1 MTAEKLEI
9 LPTDPLWLQLLKQ
22 AINDSSNQAVA
33 DKLDVCRA
41 SVSLAARG
49 KYPAKTDK
57 IEARVLDVF
66 ARLTCPHTGEDIGHA
81 ECRAMSTSAVPT
93 SSPQAM
99 RHWRACQS
107 CQHKG
112 EKQ

>member
-1 MTAEKLEI
+1 MN
-9 LPTDPLWLQLLKQ
+9 DWLTILKQ
-22 AINDSSNQAVA
+22 AVEKSTITAVA
-33 DKLDVCRA
+33 DKLDVSRT
-41 SVSLAARG
+41 SISLVLAG

-57 IEARVLDVF
+57 IAAKVLDMY
-66 ARLTCPHTGEDIGHA
+66 ARITCPHTGVEISHA
-81 ECRAMSTSAVPT
+81 ECRTLSTSAVPT

-112 EKQ
+112 EKK